1 MNNIF
6 ISTTET
12 LQGYSIESYLG
23 PIVISSVGAGNVIK
37 DWLAGFTDFF
47 GGKSKAYQTTFDEL
61 ISKGLTQM
69 TQQAQ
74 QHGANAI
81 LSLRIITTNVS
92 KGKSLLAVILY
103 GTAVIVKK
111 D

>member
-23 PIVISSVGAGNVIK
+23 PLVISSVGAGNVIK

-47 GGKSKAYQTTFDEL
+47 GGKSKAYQTTCDEL

-74 QHGANAI
+74 QCGANAI
-81 LSLRIITTNVS
+81 VSLRIITTNVS

>member
-1 MNNIF
+1 MDNIF

-12 LQGYSIESYLG
+12 LQGYSIETPLG
-23 PIVISSVGAGNVIK
+23 LIVVSSAGAGNVIK

-47 GGKSKAYQTTFDEL
+47 GGKSKGYEATLDEL

-74 QHGANAI
+74 QCGANAI
-81 LSLRIITTNVS
+81 VGFDLKITNLS
-92 KGKSLLAVILY
+92 KGKSLLAIILY
-103 GTAVIVKK
+103 GTAVIIKK